1 VTDHLRS
8 WCEIREQ
15 VPWHDVRHGR
25 GWPQGPVQARYDGI
39 ARRIT
44 TVEYAREPLRAQRL
58 LAAYEQVRADAT
70 VDKTLDFGL
79 LAQWQRT
86 VLGVARVPFRSGQAF
101 AKDGRERYGLDMD
114 TPARLDVCLAGS
126 RDPVLPVAS
135 RAARAYLD
143 VCFFH
148 PFADGNARSA
158 LLTLAFVLAKE
169 DIVLDQIGPLA
180 QLQRPAEDPE
190 GAKGLADLVV
200 TLIEGTQRRFGN
212 INATT
217 ACPARRAQCG
227 PTAWSPLAWNGET
240 EE

>member
-8 WCEIREQ
+8 WCETREQ

-25 GWPQGPVQARYDGI
+25 GWPRGPVQARCDGI
-39 ARRIT
+39 AHRIT
-44 TVEYAREPLRAQRL
+44 TVEYASEPLRAQRF

-79 LAQWQRT
+79 LAKWKRT
-86 VLGVARVPFRSGQAF
+86 VSGLARVPFRGGPAF
-101 AKDGRERYGLDMD
+101 AKGGRERYGLGMD
-114 TPARLDVCLAGS
+114 TPARLEVCLAGS
-126 RDPVLPVAS
+126 RDHGLPVAS

-169 DIVLDQIGPLA
+169 DIVLDQVGPLA
-180 QLQRPAEDPE
+180 QLQRPVDDPE
-190 GAKGLADLVV
+190 GAKGMADLVV

-212 INATT
+212 LAHT
-217 ACPARRAQCG
+217 AAAI
-227 PTAWSPLAWNGET
+227 SPR
-240 EE
+240 